1 MVRASEGFVRVIIR
15 RPHAYFFLGE
25 QFKDQ
30 GGVASGTPQGCVLGD
45 GTPVPIP
52 GVYVLSAD
60 GDVEGHVALAGKNA
74 REELLKALKAQ

>member
-1 MVRASEGFVRVIIR
+1 MRIIIR

-52 GVYVLSAD
+52 GAYILNAD
-60 GDVEGHVALAGKNA
+60 GDVEASVALAGKDA
-74 REELLKALKAQ
+74 RRELLDSLGTQ

>member
-1 MVRASEGFVRVIIR
+1 MRVIVR
-15 RPHAYFFLGE
+15 RPHAYFFLDA
-25 QFKDQ
+25 QFEDQ

-45 GTPVPIP
+45 GTPVPSP

-60 GDVEGHVALAGKNA
+60 GDVEGSVALAGKNA

>member
-1 MVRASEGFVRVIIR
+1 MRVIIR
-15 RPHAYFFLGE
+15 RPHAYFFLSE

-52 GVYVLSAD
+52 GVYILNAT
-60 GDVEGHVALAGKNA
+60 GKVEASVALAGKDA
-74 REELLKALKAQ
+74 RRELLKALGAKQ